1 MTVTN
6 LTETVPTGASAAEWY
21 FLWTYTSGG
30 TKTTYFANAELQVT
44 PGSVPTFSDGTV
56 TLTGNSHSYNKSS
69 NTNDTGHF
77 TLGKYGV
84 VEIDVP
90 LANIGNPPTGAVLA
104 GPTGETDIL
113 IGVIGSGLL
122 EKVDTGGPT
131 CDYKVGS
138 NPGPVTA
145 VAASHQRPGELGRPP
160 PTPASRSRD
169 LARPRTRRS
178 RAGRAGPG
186 PEASQPQGFGARP
199 LTNSRRAHTAPA
211 GTAVAGPMFSGLRQP
226 PH

>member
-30 TKTTYFANAELQVT
+30 TKTTYFVNAELQVT
-44 PGSVPTFSDGTV
+44 PGSVPTYSDGTV

-77 TLGKYGV
+77 TLGKNGV

-90 LANIGNPPTGAVLA
+90 LANVGNPPTGAGLA

-122 EKVDTGGPT
+122 EKVDTGGPS
-131 CDYKVGS
+131 CNYRW
-138 NPGPVTA
+138 A
-145 VAASHQRPGELGRPP
+145 
-160 PTPASRSRD
+160 PTPALSPPWLPATAPVEAAPPPQHWPPVPSD
-169 LARPRTRRS
+169 LARPGACGS
-178 RAGRAGPG
+178 RPGRAGPRS
-186 PEASQPQGFGARP
+186 EAAQPQG
-199 LTNSRRAHTAPA
+199 LPA
-211 GTAVAGPMFSGLRQP
+211 AA
-226 PH
+226 